1 MRTRQPALVA
11 HGLVL
16 ARPTRKPPVR
26 HRVRILV
33 QPERVLHDQVL
44 ALARLYNWRPY
55 FTYDSRRSPPGYP
68 DLHLV
73 RGKRQIFAE
82 LKTERGRLTV
92 EQLEWLEALRAI
104 PSNEVFIWRPSDVP
118 QIAAILRRRTRD

>member
-16 ARPTRKPPVR
+16 AHPARRPPVR

-33 QPERVLHDQVL
+33 QPESVLQTQVL
-44 ALARLYNWRPY
+44 ALARLYNWRAY
-55 FTYDSRRSPPGYP
+55 HTFDSRRSPPGYP

-73 RGKRQIFAE
+73 RGTRQVFAE
-82 LKTERGRLTV
+82 LKTQRGRLTRD
-92 EQLEWLEALRAI
+92 QCEWLEALRAI
-104 PSNEVFIWRPSDVP
+104 PTNECFVWRPSDVP
-118 QIAAILRRRTRD
+118 QIAAILRRRTV